1 MAEASFEFRL
11 ERMFAEAPAAPDADL
26 FAALVM
32 GRLDRGWTARRV
44 LIGGMGVV
52 GGLIGA
58 AQLVGGDSLGHAT
71 AMAGRANQLL
81 TETLASAM
89 PPGLPAADV
98 GLETQVVWM
107 AAALVVVGAGFG
119 LARLFR
125 EI

>member
-1 MAEASFEFRL
+1 
-11 ERMFAEAPAAPDADL
+11 
-26 FAALVM
+26 
-32 GRLDRGWTARRV
+32 
-44 LIGGMGVV
+44 
-52 GGLIGA
+52 
-58 AQLVGGDSLGHAT
+58 
-71 AMAGRANQLL
+71 MAGRANQLL